1 MQLSTTIAILVLL
14 RSSCLEAAL
23 CPSSDNGMTDEV
35 RQAFVDKH
43 NEYRSIIAKGQAKN
57 GLGGFAPKAA
67 RMLKVKYDCEVEA
80 NMAAYAKEC
89 IFEHDSYAQRD
100 NWGQNLWM
108 TSETNFNKT
117 ESAINS
123 VHDWFAELQMNG
135 VPDDNILTM
144 EVFNRDVGHYTQV
157 AWQSSDKIGC
167 AVQWC
172 PSMTLV
178 GCEYNP
184 AGNMLGQLIY
194 DIGDPCT
201 TDEDCQCTGC
211 TCSKDEGLC
220 IAP

>member
-1 MQLSTTIAILVLL
+1 
-14 RSSCLEAAL
+14 
-23 CPSSDNGMTDEV
+23 
-35 RQAFVDKH
+35 
-43 NEYRSIIAKGQAKN
+43 
-57 GLGGFAPKAA
+57 
-67 RMLKVKYDCEVEA
+67 
-80 NMAAYAKEC
+80 MAAYAKEC